1 MMHLTRPPKTGAPG
15 TAQVHLDKL
24 FVRPARYL
32 CNAVNL
38 QPAYGHNLD
47 SLFYSETADLSV
59 APLRIFPNDLT
70 STHANR

>member
-1 MMHLTRPPKTGAPG
+1 MMHLTRPPETGAPG
-15 TAQVHLDKL
+15 TAQAPLDKL

-47 SLFYSETADLSV
+47 SLFYSE
-59 APLRIFPNDLT
+59 RLT
-70 STHANR
+70 YK

>member
-1 MMHLTRPPKTGAPG
+1 MMHLIRPPKTGDPG

-38 QPAYGHNLD
+38 QPAYEHNLD

-59 APLRIFPNDLT
+59 EPLHIFTNDLT

>member
-1 MMHLTRPPKTGAPG
+1 MMHLARPPKTGAPG

-24 FVRPARYL
+24 FVRPARFL

-47 SLFYSETADLSV
+47 SLFYSETADLSE
-59 APLRIFPNDLT
+59 APLRIFQT
-70 STHANR
+70 T

>member
-1 MMHLTRPPKTGAPG
+1 MMHLTRPTETGARG
-15 TAQVHLDKL
+15 TAQAPLDKL
-24 FVRPARYL
+24 FVRPALCL

-47 SLFYSETADLSV
+47 SLFYSETANLSL
-59 APLRIFPNDLT
+59 APLRIFPNDLK